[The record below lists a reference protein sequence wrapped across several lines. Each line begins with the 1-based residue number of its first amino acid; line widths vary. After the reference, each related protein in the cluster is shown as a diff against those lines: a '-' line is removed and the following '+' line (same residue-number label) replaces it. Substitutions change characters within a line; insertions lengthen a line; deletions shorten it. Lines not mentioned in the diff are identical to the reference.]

1 MQVSLWSEFTDSE
14 IILHVSL
21 YLCECVP
28 CAPTH
33 LPLMVNG
40 NDFRGQSGS
49 LEWGWVCVRGWRP
62 FKLHTELLLRAAWL
76 LAAVPA
82 SAQARLAATAV
93 WAGHETVTQL
103 WVTARHVCHRAKC
116 DAFTDFR
123 NKRLINRL
131 KVRLKHGEFYKTHL
145 RVMNHMYNMFN
156 RLSYATEPPHW
167 VISFRSGAEFK
178 EYYLSH
184 DTWMQHEAGWYYKTS
199 HWRRSVWHWRRWTE
213 PVRSPPDF
221 R

>member
-1 MQVSLWSEFTDSE
+1 MDRSYLLRSEFRNKKWKRCSKQLALSFIWTNKICFPPKTGRIHVIHRFHRLWPIQVSLWSEFTDSE

-40 NDFRGQSGS
+40 NDFRGRSGS

-123 NKRLINRL
+123 NKRLIKRL
-131 KVRLKHGEFYKTHL
+131 KVRLKHDEFYKTHL

-156 RLSYATEPPHW
+156 RLS
-167 VISFRSGAEFK
+167 
-178 EYYLSH
+178 
-184 DTWMQHEAGWYYKTS
+184 
-199 HWRRSVWHWRRWTE
+199 
-213 PVRSPPDF
+213 
-221 R
+221 